1 MIALVSLFSST
12 AHKLPNPNLYYPSL
26 VLYTETKMYPTYSN
40 LASYNTFFAV
50 RCYIPLVVIDRME
63 QGSEKS
69 KDLLDMPHFL
79 HSPYSDLGDTVY
91 SISRSPGAVKSQTVL

>member
-1 MIALVSLFSST
+1 MMSLVSLFSST

-50 RCYIPLVVIDRME
+50 RCYMSLLPFDRME
-63 QGSEKS
+63 QGSEQS
-69 KDLLDMPHFL
+69 KHLLDIPHFCL
-79 HSPYSDLGDTVY
+79 SKCFD
-91 SISRSPGAVKSQTVL
+91 